1 MVNKLIFL
9 SPLTTLIFSYFHLYY
24 YILFCKILKNI
35 PFYMPLRQS
44 FMPQIRKFSSLLLYR
59 HTKKPPA
66 GMETFL
72 VKNIYQ
78 KGRVTINTSII

>member
-1 MVNKLIFL
+1 
-9 SPLTTLIFSYFHLYY
+9 
-24 YILFCKILKNI
+24 
-35 PFYMPLRQS
+35 MPLRQS
-44 FMPQIRKFSSLLLYR
+44 FMPQILKFSSLLLYR